1 MSDEDEALLAIFPP
15 GDVIFLSDETTQ
27 ITIRDLS
34 DDKLIYG
41 KAIFFIPSE
50 YPESA

>member
-15 GDVIFLSDETTQ
+15 GDVVFLSEESME

-34 DDKLIYG
+34 DDALVYG
-41 KAIFFIPSE
+41 KAIFFMPSE